1 MDNYQ
6 SSAHCKYLLKYHM
19 VFVTKYR
26 KSILMGEF
34 DTYIKTLLK
43 RVSMQDDSLFSIDIL
58 ETDKNHVHM
67 MLNTK
72 PTVSPSA
79 IARRLKT
86 ITTAYAWQ
94 EWNNY
99 LEKIYWGEHTLW
111 SDGYFVCTTGDAC
124 IETVRQY
131 IANQG

>member
-1 MDNYQ
+1 
-6 SSAHCKYLLKYHM
+6 
-19 VFVTKYR
+19 
-26 KSILMGEF
+26 MGEF

-43 RVSMQDDSLFSIDIL
+43 RVSMQDDILFSIDIL